1 MDLQFTKGEREMQRL
16 MSLAAASVLLWGL
29 ADTHGLATEQQPDQQ
44 PALDGLREGIQMV
57 EDGDYAAAIEV
68 LEAALI
74 ALEADR
80 AAPSE
85 MARSYFYAGVARV
98 FIVGD
103 DEARFAFHE
112 AQQHDPQFRPTAD
125 QFPRRVIRLWEEAST
140 MEVEAES
147 LAGDETAGTLTVI
160 TEPAAAT
167 VYVAGRPRGETPVEV
182 VGLSAGDQRVT
193 IVKDG
198 YINNSRVLALAPNSA
213 ERLSVELTAAAAEG
227 SAAALQEDSEEGGG
241 SGWWKWAALAGG
253 GGAAAFLLLPKNK
266 PPIAGANV
274 TPNGSGMAGLTEY
287 RFDGSGSSDP
297 DNDRLTHMWDFGDG
311 SSGSDATTTHVY
323 NSAGTYNVT
332 LTVSDGK
339 EQATATRSVTV
350 TQNLDAGNFTTRT
363 YRLTINGRD
372 TGIRFS
378 ASSRLTQSGTTLG
391 GRIDLRFSGSVPTQT
406 VTRTLSGRIS
416 SSNNFICPCDVQ
428 FNVGSFYSFRGSI
441 NNGAP
446 LLAGT
451 DRLSVTNVGTF
462 TGPVE
467 YRRQ

>member
-1 MDLQFTKGEREMQRL
+1 MQRL

-29 ADTHGLATEQQPDQQ
+29 ADTHGLATEEQQDQQ
-44 PALDGLREGIQMV
+44 QALDGLREGIQMV
-57 EDGDYAAAIEV
+57 EDGDYAAGIKV

-85 MARSYFYAGVARV
+85 MARSYFYTGVARV

-213 ERLSVELTAAAAEG
+213 ERLSVELTGAAAEGSAAEG

-241 SGWWKWAALAGG
+241 SGWWKWAVLAGG

-266 PPIAGANV
+266 PPVASLNV
-274 TPNGSGMAGLTEY
+274 SPGGSGMAGVTNY
-287 RFDGSGSSDP
+287 QFDGSPSSDP
-297 DNDRLTHMWDFGDG
+297 NDDSLTYSWNFGDG
-311 SSGSDATTTHVY
+311 SSGSGVNATHVY
-323 NSAGTYNVT
+323 DSPGSYSVT

-339 EQATATRSVTV
+339 EQATTMRSVTV
-350 TQNLDAGNFTTRT
+350 ARNLDGGVFVSGNLVISSSSDRVLARFRE
-363 YRLTINGRD
+363 TI
-372 TGIRFS
+372 
-378 ASSRLTQSGTTLG
+378 RLTQNGA
-391 GRIDLRFSGSVPTQT
+391 
-406 VTRTLSGRIS
+406 TLSGRSTSTGDITGTVSVRGNIS
-416 SSNNFICPCDVQ
+416 STSNFVCPCDVSLS
-428 FNVGSFYSFRGSI
+428 GSGGYSFTGTVD
-441 NNGAP
+441 NGANV
-446 LLAGT
+446 LEGDLAFRVNTSRGAT
-451 DRLSVTNVGTF
+451 TVTVRSVSF
-462 TGPVE
+462 A
-467 YRRQ
+467 RQ

>member
-1 MDLQFTKGEREMQRL
+1 MQRL

-29 ADTHGLATEQQPDQQ
+29 ADTHGLATEQQQDQQ

-74 ALEADR
+74 ELEADR

-147 LAGDETAGTLTVI
+147 LAGGEAAGTLTVI

-266 PPIAGANV
+266 PPVAGATV
-274 TPNGSGMAGLTEY
+274 SPTGSGMAGVTNY
-287 RFDGSGSSDP
+287 RFDGSTSSDP
-297 DNDRLTHMWDFGDG
+297 DNDSLTYSWNFGDG
-311 SSGSDATTTHVY
+311 SSGSGVNARHVY
-323 NSAGTYNVT
+323 GSPGNYSVT
-332 LTVSDGK
+332 LTVSDDK
-339 EQATATRSVTV
+339 EQATTTRSVTV
-350 TQNLDAGNFTTRT
+350 ARNLDGGVFVSGSLAITSGSSV
-363 YRLTINGRD
+363 LGRFRA
-372 TGIRFS
+372 TM
-378 ASSRLTQSGTTLG
+378 RLTQNGTTLNG
-391 GRIDLRFSGSVPTQT
+391 SFVAVGDITGTIPGSGS
-406 VTRTLSGRIS
+406 IS
-416 SSNNFICPCDVQ
+416 SSSDFVCPC
-428 FNVGSFYSFRGSI
+428 NVNLSGGNGGFRFAGTVD
-441 NNGAP
+441 NGANI
-446 LLAGT
+446 LEGNVTIRVATSRGT
-451 DRLSVTNVGTF
+451 ATVTIRNASF
-462 TGPVE
+462 T
-467 YRRQ
+467 RQ

>member
-1 MDLQFTKGEREMQRL
+1 MQRL

-29 ADTHGLATEQQPDQQ
+29 ADTHGLATEQQQDQQ

-68 LEAALI
+68 LEAALLE
-74 ALEADR
+74 LEADR

-147 LAGDETAGTLTVI
+147 LAGGEAAGTLTVI

-241 SGWWKWAALAGG
+241 SGWWEVGRARWRRRRRRVPPLA
-253 GGAAAFLLLPKNK
+253 
-266 PPIAGANV
+266 
-274 TPNGSGMAGLTEY
+274 
-287 RFDGSGSSDP
+287 
-297 DNDRLTHMWDFGDG
+297 
-311 SSGSDATTTHVY
+311 
-323 NSAGTYNVT
+323 
-332 LTVSDGK
+332 K
-339 EQATATRSVTV
+339 EQAAGCWSDRLANGLRHGWGNELSLRRKHLVGPGQRLAHLLMELRRWKQRLRRQCDARVQPSRHVHCDADGERRQGTGNYHPLCHCHSESCRDLYHSNVPSRHHWHHCLNFGEDHADRHESRGNTA
-350 TQNLDAGNFTTRT
+350 F
-363 YRLTINGRD
+363 
-372 TGIRFS
+372 
-378 ASSRLTQSGTTLG
+378 
-391 GRIDLRFSGSVPTQT
+391 RFSGAVSTQT
-406 VTRTLSGRIS
+406 VTGTLSGRIS

-428 FNVGSFYSFRGSI
+428 FTARGYSFTGSI
-441 NNGAP
+441 NNGAT
-446 LLAGT
+446 LLAGN
-451 DRLSVTNVGTF
+451 DRLVINKWASSQGRWSTSGNKGAELW
-462 TGPVE
+462 PAL
-467 YRRQ
+467 